1 MPNIHPTAIVDSG
14 AKLAED
20 VEVGAYC
27 VVESDVTIGAGTVLK
42 AHAVIRRYTT
52 LGQGNLVDSFA
63 VLGGEPQD
71 LGFDRNARSF
81 LSIGDHN
88 TFREGVTISRATQ
101 PGGATTVGNDTFWMT
116 NSHAGHDTRI
126 GNKVIIVNGV
136 LLAGHATVGDGV
148 ILSGN
153 TLVHQFTW
161 IGEMVMSQGMTGIGM
176 HVPPYVMLANINQ
189 VIGLNQVGLRRNSSL
204 TNSDRRQIKQAFSIT
219 YTSGLSPAKA
229 LAEMDACREWGPP
242 AAKFR
247 DFVRKVL
254 GASKPYIRGLCPPR
268 RRGGN

>member
-52 LGQGNLVDSFA
+52 LGQDNYVDSFS

-71 LGFDRNARSF
+71 LSFDRNARSF
-81 LSIGDHN
+81 LTIGDHN
-88 TFREGVTISRATQ
+88 TFREGVTISRATK
-101 PGGATTVGNDTFWMT
+101 PSGATTVGNETFWMA

-126 GNKVIIVNGV
+126 GNNVVIVNGV
-136 LLAGHATVGDGV
+136 LLAGHATVGDKV
-148 ILSGN
+148 VLSGN
-153 TLVHQFTW
+153 TLVHQFTS
-161 IGEMVMSQGMTGIGM
+161 IGEMVMSQGMAGMSM
-176 HVPPYVMLANINQ
+176 HVPPYVMLANTNQ
-189 VIGLNQVGLRRNSSL
+189 VIGLNHVGLRRDASL
-204 TNSDRRQIKQAFSIT
+204 TSADRSQIKQAFSIT
-219 YTSGLSPAKA
+219 YMRGLSPAEA
-229 LAEMDACREWGPP
+229 LVEMDACREWGPP

-254 GASKPYIRGLCPPR
+254 GASKPYIRGLCPLR
-268 RRGGN
+268 RP